1 MTNNFTYALLSFM
14 VILAGC
20 RRESVPE
27 GNYIVF
33 SGEAT
38 QAPLITKTDKMDSN
52 AELQSESFGIY
63 GFRSA
68 NDETG
73 FQNVFETTAAEEV
86 SHNGTEWTYS
96 PKQKWIRSNYYRFR
110 AFWPYDARINEASN
124 ANLLAIDYSTETEQY
139 DLLMAYSTRYPV
151 TEGVGRVP
159 MVFNHALAG
168 ISFKVRFADSSD
180 GTDAVTHF
188 YLTGLSPTGTLLY
201 GIDDSDPDIEK
212 DKTDFNW
219 ISTYVDTESKLLAW
233 NGTPKSFSS
242 TDTATVYDEDGLRF
256 VIPQI
261 ASSAAGKETYVNF
274 YTQNAGNSALHRA
287 QIPTTEW
294 EPGKIYIY
302 TITVKGAKIILTIDI
317 KEWTTLDSNID
328 INL

>member
-1 MTNNFTYALLSFM
+1 MTRNYTYILFSIIVLLVSC
-14 VILAGC
+14 GK
-20 RRESVPE
+20 ESVPE
-27 GNYIVF
+27 GDYIAF

-38 QAPLITKTDKMDSN
+38 QASLVTKTEKMDSK

-68 NDETG
+68 NDQAG

-110 AFWPYDARINEASN
+110 AFWPYTARINEASN

-139 DLLMAYSTRYPV
+139 DLLLAYSTRYPV
-151 TEGVGRVP
+151 TEGVSRVP

-168 ISFKVRFADSSD
+168 ISFKIKFADSSD
-180 GTDAVTHF
+180 GTDAVTDF

-201 GIDDSDPDIEK
+201 GIDDSDADTET
-212 DKTDFNW
+212 DKRDFNW
-219 ISTYVDTESKLLAW
+219 ISTYVDTESKLLTW
-233 NGTPKSFSS
+233 EGEKPFSS
-242 TDTATVYDEDGLRF
+242 TVTATVYNEDGLKF
-256 VIPQI
+256 VIPQVP
-261 ASSAAGKETYVNF
+261 SSAVGNETYVNF
-274 YTQNAGNSALHRA
+274 YTKNAGSNALHRA
-287 QIPTTEW
+287 QIPNTEW
-294 EPGKIYIY
+294 EAGKIYIY
-302 TITVKGAKIILTIDI
+302 TITVKGAKITLTVDI
-317 KEWTTLDSNID
+317 KDWTALDSNID

>member
-1 MTNNFTYALLSFM
+1 MTRNYTYILFSIIVLLVSC
-14 VILAGC
+14 GK
-20 RRESVPE
+20 ESVPE
-27 GNYIVF
+27 GDYIAF

-38 QAPLITKTDKMDSN
+38 QASLVTKTTKMDSK

-68 NDETG
+68 NDQAG

-110 AFWPYDARINEASN
+110 AFWPYTARINEASN

-139 DLLMAYSTRYPV
+139 DLLLAYSTRYPV
-151 TEGVGRVP
+151 TEGVSRVP

-168 ISFKVRFADSSD
+168 ISFKIKFADSSD
-180 GTDAVTHF
+180 GTDAVTDF

-201 GIDDSDPDIEK
+201 GIDDSDEDTET
-212 DKTDFNW
+212 DKRDFNW
-219 ISTYVDTESKLLAW
+219 ISTYVDTESKLLTW
-233 NGTPKSFSS
+233 EGEKPFSS
-242 TDTATVYDEDGLRF
+242 TVTATVYNEDGLKF
-256 VIPQI
+256 VIPQVP
-261 ASSAAGKETYVNF
+261 SSAVGNETYVNF
-274 YTQNAGNSALHRA
+274 YTKNAGSNALHRA
-287 QIPTTEW
+287 QIPMTEW
-294 EPGKIYIY
+294 EAGKIYIY
-302 TITVKGAKIILTIDI
+302 TITVKGAKITLTVDI
-317 KEWTTLDSNID
+317 KDWTALDSNID